1 MCVSRRLVLL
11 VAAFAALTAAGE
23 KPKGLRA
30 PQVEILEVMAHRT
43 SEGTIEVDGRVRNCG
58 ERALDELTLGFE
70 MIAPGGEVVTT
81 QRGVLEG
88 DHLEPGSEAEFHWR
102 MRDSA
107 RVTSFQVTARERGH
121 ELEVAKPGPYPVE

>member
-1 MCVSRRLVLL
+1 MGVSRRLVLL
-11 VAAFAALTAAGE
+11 VAAFAALTAAGK
-23 KPKGLRA
+23 KPKRLR
-30 PQVEILEVMAHRT
+30 PPEVEVLEVTAHRT

-58 ERALDELTLGFE
+58 ERALDGLTLGFE
-70 MIAPGGEVVTT
+70 MIAPGGEAVTT
-81 QRGVLEG
+81 QRGALEEER
-88 DHLEPGSEAEFHWR
+88 LEPGGEAEFHWR